1 MENYK
6 MELTQEEKEILEGK
20 QGEVMQKVLKS
31 IVLFGEAFGAK
42 RLVPIEGPV
51 HVVTSMG
58 MTGLDAVFNMMD
70 ELINAG
76 LKTKEPF
83 TVDPRPFDFEGTETT
98 DEEVQK
104 QYLDLYAHQERY
116 EEQLKKLGLKSEN
129 AFSCTSYM
137 PEVGNIP
144 SKGQILSWAE
154 SSAVVFANSVL
165 GARSNRNSGLI
176 ELLCGIVGKTPEF
189 GFLTDEGRRA
199 EWLIEV
205 KTSKVPTATV
215 LGSAIGMKVVG
226 DVPYIVGLD
235 KFIGIELD
243 SNTKDYLKD
252 MGAATASNGAVGLY
266 HVENVTPEAIE
277 HGRDLL
283 EEGYQTYVIDD
294 NEIQRVIDSY
304 PVLWEDKDAEPAFC
318 FIGCPHL
325 SLNQIYT
332 WNNDI
337 SEALK
342 KAGKNRIAIKT
353 ILSAAPPVIEKFKED
368 KEAYAAL
375 KAHGVNLSFTCP
387 VMYMNNPESSK
398 KPIITNS
405 NKMRTY
411 STARFFENNDILN
424 MIVNGKN

>member
-1 MENYK
+1 
-6 MELTQEEKEILEGK
+6 
-20 QGEVMQKVLKS
+20 
-31 IVLFGEAFGAK
+31 
-42 RLVPIEGPV
+42 
-51 HVVTSMG
+51 
-58 MTGLDAVFNMMD
+58 
-70 ELINAG
+70 
-76 LKTKEPF
+76 
-83 TVDPRPFDFEGTETT
+83 
-98 DEEVQK
+98 
-104 QYLDLYAHQERY
+104 
-116 EEQLKKLGLKSEN
+116 
-129 AFSCTSYM
+129 M

-144 SKGQILSWAE
+144 SNGHILSWAE

-189 GFLTDEGRRA
+189 GFLTDEGRCA
-199 EWLIEV
+199 QWLIEV

-235 KFIGIELD
+235 KFIGTELD

-277 HGRDLL
+277 HGRELL

-294 NEIQRVIDSY
+294 NEIQRVINSY

-332 WNNDI
+332 WNNAI

-375 KAHGVNLSFTCP
+375 TAHGVNLTFTCP